1 MNKKRY
7 QQIAIE
13 KLQKSGFK
21 LTKPRLMLLELLEKT
36 DRALSPY
43 DMKEMLAKQK
53 IKADVVTIYRILE
66 VLEKNALVHK
76 ILSLGRFTKC
86 SLDNSDNDCHHYLIC
101 QNCHKIE
108 EISGDDLE
116 KLEGKIAK
124 ESGFEILSHNLEL
137 TGICAECKKKK
148 SNSIRKKQ

>member
-1 MNKKRY
+1 MSKISYKKL
-7 QQIAIE
+7 AAE
-13 KLQKSGFK
+13 KLQQNGFK

-43 DMKEMLAKQK
+43 DMKDMLAKQK

-66 VLEKNALVHK
+66 VLEQNALVHK

-86 SLDNSDNDCHHYLIC
+86 CLDDSADECHHYLIC
-101 QNCHKIE
+101 KNCHKIE

-116 KLEGKIAK
+116 KLEAKIAK

-137 TGICAECKKKK
+137 TGICGDC
-148 SNSIRKKQ
+148 RKK